1 MALETTGKDTMLGA
15 LDTAITDIQILN
27 STGGVVDTETPTFAV
42 NGISQLVL
50 SANVVF
56 TIPAGTIVASIRAR
70 DTNQLAL
77 FTATLSGT
85 EAERTYTYAGTY
97 TLTAC
102 TVSLS

>member
-1 MALETTGKDTMLGA
+1 MALEVTGKDTMLGA
-15 LDTAITDIQILN
+15 LDVAITDIQILN
-27 STGGVVDTETPTFAV
+27 SVGGMVDTQTLTFAV

-56 TIPAGTIVASIRAR
+56 SVAAGTVVGSVRAR
-70 DTNQLAL
+70 DVNQMAL

-97 TLTAC
+97 TLTAL
-102 TVSLS
+102 TVTLS